1 MRLVL
6 SNRLEIRGFVM
17 TDFLHVQ
24 DEFYAAA
31 SEWYLAGKLR
41 CLEDIYEGLDA
52 APLAFIGMLKGK
64 NFGKVLVHIAHG

>member
-1 MRLVL
+1 M
-6 SNRLEIRGFVM
+6 
-17 TDFLHVQ
+17 Q

-64 NFGKVLVHIAHG
+64 NFGKVLVRIAHG